1 MVHPYIILV
10 TTAKTGG
17 GVLFSG
23 RCPFLASPQNWQIWG
38 MGSPHM
44 RSKVLLMHA
53 GVSIIFKIRVFYKA
67 WSKGFEFFIVWPYAV
82 LHKMRVVFYKKCDFY
97 VFQIF
102 MKHKQCFCQM
112 WSPIQQYT
120 EKSALIWCVASI
132 SKLWAPSPWN
142 RLWSS

>member
-44 RSKVLLMHA
+44 RSKVLLMHRFILHMMA
-53 GVSIIFKIRVFYKA
+53 FRLEMPFKLAVWSTPTRLCWTMEQARMAKHWSFEIFSEVVTTLLILLWLSARQFLFLLFHLNSA
-67 WSKGFEFFIVWPYAV
+67 TSHFFLLSSHNQI
-82 LHKMRVVFYKKCDFY
+82 HK
-97 VFQIF
+97 
-102 MKHKQCFCQM
+102 
-112 WSPIQQYT
+112 YT
-120 EKSALIWCVASI
+120 HWLCG
-132 SKLWAPSPWN
+132 
-142 RLWSS
+142 